1 MFSSFRFF
9 AMAMFIGA
17 AANVWGQTPAP
28 VAIPP
33 QQAQVAMP
41 PQQVPGMVSGTKVP
55 NDTLVK
61 VFSLRNVAAAAMQ
74 ETLRDLYGEE
84 GGFVASAQPRTNQ
97 LVVVGT
103 PEALEKVE
111 ALLLVLDKTSDEP
124 VVQMLSREAQSAISN
139 NMAKA
144 AAQAADVDLA
154 FDDELG
160 VMIVRSESQDR
171 VKRFTEVLD
180 RLNSQIQQNSK
191 AVERE
196 VLVRVSW
203 LMPHLNSEGTNSIT
217 PDASLKEA
225 IDKLT
230 SMGYNDLKVAGQLM
244 TRCSISST
252 SASTTSEFEAEGH
265 TAEGFDLGVRGHFMS
280 RGSRGGES
288 IDVHMSVNVK
298 QATKSENR
306 NDCLLSVVL
315 KMKEGKPIILG
326 SAPVAGAQSFFV
338 VQFMDAE

>member
-17 AANVWGQTPAP
+17 AANVWGQQPAP

-33 QQAQVAMP
+33 QQAPVVNAQ
-41 PQQVPGMVSGTKVP
+41 

-103 PEALEKVE
+103 QEALEKVE
-111 ALLLVLDKTSDEP
+111 ALLLVLDENSEEP
-124 VVQMLSREAQSAISN
+124 IVQMLSRESRAAISN

-144 AAQAADVDLA
+144 VAQAAEVDLA
-154 FDDELG
+154 FDEELG
-160 VMIVRSESQDR
+160 VMMVRSDSQDR
-171 VKRFTEVLD
+171 VKRFTDVLD
-180 RLNSQIQQNSK
+180 RLNTQIQQNSK
-191 AVERE
+191 VVERE
-196 VLVRVSW
+196 VLIRVSW
-203 LMPHLNSEGTNSIT
+203 LVPHLKSEGTNSIT
-217 PDASLKEA
+217 PDPSLKEA
-225 IDKLT
+225 IEKLT
-230 SMGYNDLKVAGQLM
+230 AMGYTDLSVAGQLM

-252 SASTTSEFEAEGH
+252 SANSTSEFEAEGH

-280 RGSRGGES
+280 RGSRGGDS

-306 NDCLLSVVL
+306 NGCLLSVVL